1 MTGKYLISYL
11 GKNNVVL
18 SEIKLSYP
26 NEFDIA
32 ANSPPGALMCN
43 IEWNNDVIMD
53 AYPIPYTL
61 LDDNKSKVEK
71 PDEKKGIKE
80 VVKSFMSA
88 QKAINDY
95 FNISDV
101 AFIDLTEFYWTYH
114 EWDANIVFWRNEN
127 ELNKYLRT
135 SQLYMKANQ
144 VRMKDELSLFKIREY
159 DDTELRYAIFDNSKR
174 VK

>member
-1 MTGKYLISYL
+1 MAGKYLISYL

-43 IEWNNDVIMD
+43 INLFN
-53 AYPIPYTL
+53 
-61 LDDNKSKVEK
+61 DNKSKVEK
-71 PDEKKGIKE
+71 PSEKKGIKE

-127 ELNKYLRT
+127 ELNKYLHT